1 MSTPHA
7 VTENVVLEQREGA
20 ALTLTLNRPDR
31 LNAMNGP
38 LCKALLESLQRAA
51 ADDSVRCVVL
61 TGAGR
66 AFCAG
71 GDIPMMREARMRG
84 EPGQLEVMLRS
95 SVDIIV
101 LMRSMP
107 KPVVAAVNG
116 PAAGGGAN
124 LALGADIRIASDTA
138 VFAQSFAKIGLFPD
152 YGGTWTLPRLVGLA
166 AATELLITGE
176 SVNAQEALR
185 LGMVNRVVPAERLA
199 EETRA
204 TVARLLAAPPLAV
217 RGIKQAL
224 YANGAIEDLR
234 RALEFENKK
243 QMECFVSQDAGEGFD
258 AFIEKRKPNFT
269 GH

>member
-1 MSTPHA
+1 VNVPQA
-7 VTENVVLEQREGA
+7 AENVLLETREGA

-38 LCKALLESLQRAA
+38 LCHALLAALQRAA
-51 ADDSVRCVVL
+51 SDDAIRCVVI

-71 GDIPMMREARMRG
+71 GDIPMMRESRLRK
-84 EPGQLEVMLRS
+84 ETQELEVMLRAS
-95 SVDIIV
+95 SEIIV

-107 KPVVAAVNG
+107 KPVLAAVNG

-124 LALGADIRIASDTA
+124 IALGCDIRIASDTA
-138 VFAQSFAKIGLFPD
+138 VFAQSFTKIGLFPD
-152 YGGTWTLPRLVGLA
+152 YGGTWTLPRLVGTSV
-166 AATELLITGE
+166 ATELLITGDP
-176 SVNAQEALR
+176 VNAAEALR
-185 LGMVNRVVPAERLA
+185 LGLVNRVVPAEKLA

-224 YANGAIEDLR
+224 YAGGAIEDLR
-234 RALEFENKK
+234 RAVQFEAQK
-243 QMECFVSQDAGEGFD
+243 QMECFSSQDAGEGFD
-258 AFIEKRKPNFT
+258 AFLEKRKPKFT
-269 GH
+269 GS

>member
-1 MSTPHA
+1 MSSPQPA
-7 VTENVVLEQREGA
+7 AENVILESREGA

-38 LCKALLESLQRAA
+38 LCQALLESLQRAA
-51 ADDSVRCVVL
+51 ADDSIRCVVI

-71 GDIPMMREARMRG
+71 GDIPMMREARLRKQAQ
-84 EPGQLEVMLRS
+84 ELEVMLRAS
-95 SVDIIV
+95 IEIIV
-101 LMRSMP
+101 TMRSMP

-124 LALGADIRIASDTA
+124 IALGCDIRIASETA

-152 YGGTWTLPRLVGLA
+152 YGGTWSLPRLVGTSV
-166 AATELLITGE
+166 ATELLMTGDP
-176 SVNAQEALR
+176 VNATEALR
-185 LGMVNRVVPAERLA
+185 LGMVNRVVPAEKLA
-199 EETRA
+199 EETRI

-224 YANGAIEDLR
+224 YGNAIDDLR
-234 RALEFENKK
+234 RAVAFEAQK
-243 QMECFVSQDAGEGFD
+243 QMECFYSQDAGEGFD
-258 AFIEKRKPNFT
+258 AFLEKRKPNFK
-269 GH
+269 GS